1 MIFKKEGYQLQLAF
15 MAKLNVILFI
25 QKGNQKNGEIM
36 ETPPKFKGI
45 AVNHRWKFY
54 NSYECA
60 HDLCSAHI
68 MVN

>member
-1 MIFKKEGYQLQLAF
+1 MGNI
-15 MAKLNVILFI
+15 NIILFI
-25 QKGNQKNGEIM
+25 QKGNLKKWKTIEI
-36 ETPPKFKGI
+36 PPKFKGI
-45 AVNHRWKFY
+45 AVNDKWKFY